1 MLVKTFGSRHWIM
14 AATGRWDVSQYA
26 MRMQGPANTALVRY
40 ADRFEGDL
48 GFFVG
53 PIRFTKFIQALS
65 LSLSLL
71 LIQPLRLSVLT
82 LSSLYDAAMGA
93 MT

>member
-26 MRMQGPANTALVRY
+26 IRMQGPANTALVRY

-65 LSLSLL
+65 LSLSLSL
-71 LIQPLRLSVLT
+71 SLAHPTATIVCFDPVQPL
-82 LSSLYDAAMGA
+82 
-93 MT
+93 